1 MAATDGE
8 HPIRGKRLAVLAGAA
23 VAAAGVAIS
32 LVGGL
37 LGDRRMRRSR

>member
-1 MAATDGE
+1 MGSKDDEKAT
-8 HPIRGKRLAVLAGAA
+8 RSKRLGLLAGAA

>member
-1 MAATDGE
+1 MGSTEDKSAA
-8 HPIRGKRLAVLAGAA
+8 RSMRLAVLAGAA

-37 LGDRRMRRSR
+37 FGDRRMRRSR

>member
-1 MAATDGE
+1 MASTADE
-8 HPIRGKRLAVLAGAA
+8 RAHRSKRLGLLAGAA

>member
-1 MAATDGE
+1 VASETD
-8 HPIRGKRLAVLAGAA
+8 RQAKRSKRLAVLAGAA
-23 VAAAGVAIS
+23 VAAAGVAVS